1 MLIRKL
7 RLQRGWSQDQLAEMS
22 GLSVRTI
29 QRLERGASASVETLK
44 SLAAVFE
51 CNFTDLQQEIDEMPT
66 DTNYS
71 LEEQEAIHYVR
82 DIKAFYSHAISY
94 ALVIPFLFFINF
106 TTTDYMWAWWPALGW
121 GIGLLMHA
129 LEVFEIFDF
138 YGTDWEKRQI
148 ERRLG
153 RKL

>member
-94 ALVIPFLFFINF
+94 ALVIPFLFFYKFHHNRLYVGLVAGTGLGYRF
-106 TTTDYMWAWWPALGW
+106 TDARSGSFRD
-121 GIGLLMHA
+121 I
-129 LEVFEIFDF
+129 
-138 YGTDWEKRQI
+138 
-148 ERRLG
+148 
-153 RKL
+153 